1 MKKYSKRRDVDT
13 MVRMVNKL
21 KNPAEET
28 VANLRSIEQMQADNA
43 KGGSGYVIPEIS
55 SNISAYEPD
64 QVKDVKKKDKSLT
77 DEQRTTLEGAIE
89 AGDKKAIRKSGAD
102 GKYKRAAKQDLKAKQ
117 KQDIDKASET
127 LKLTGETTRLNPTAK
142 KNDTIVSRIF
152 GKRKARKEEETRQQ
166 VAAALDNNLQG
177 VSVSGVEDPER
188 DSEGYYIGKYP
199 TSGEFQRQNL
209 IYQDENPELTES
221 DELDIEFGRG
231 DGEGYEKYD
240 EDLKISDS
248 GYEYMEKTINPDF
261 KVAANALLAEKR
273 AAALK
278 NLGREKPMYTGTR
291 GPRQVR

>member
-21 KNPAEET
+21 KNPAEGT
-28 VANLRSIEQMQADNA
+28 VANLKSIEQMQADNA
-43 KGGSGYVIPEIS
+43 KSSGYIIPEIS

-142 KNDTIVSRIF
+142 KNDTIVARIF
-152 GKRKARKEEETRQQ
+152 GKRKARKEEEARQQ

-188 DSEGYYIGKYP
+188 DSEGYYVGKYP
-199 TSGEFQRQNL
+199 ISTEYQRQNL
-209 IYQDENPELTES
+209 IYEDENPELTKS
-221 DELDIEFGRG
+221 DESEIEFGRG
-231 DGEGYEKYD
+231 FDGEGIDKYD

-278 NLGREKPMYTGTR
+278 DLGREKPMYTGSR
-291 GPRQVR
+291 GPRQIR

>member
-43 KGGSGYVIPEIS
+43 KSGGYIVPEIS

-89 AGDKKAIRKSGAD
+89 TGDKKAIRKSGAD

-142 KNDTIVSRIF
+142 KNYTIVARIF

-199 TSGEFQRQNL
+199 VSGEFQRQNL
-209 IYQDENPELTES
+209 IYEDENPELTES
-221 DELDIEFGRG
+221 DESDIEFGR
-231 DGEGYEKYD
+231 DGEGGYEKYD

-278 NLGREKPMYTGTR
+278 NLGREKPMYTGSR
-291 GPRQVR
+291 GPRKIR